1 LRRPH
6 ADPQLG
12 KYLGAHVIA
21 TTSTEAK
28 AKLAK
33 ENGAETVLLT
43 TASSEDNVKEVS
55 LPCSGANPDP
65 PLLRG
70 QGRARRL

>member
-1 LRRPH
+1 
-6 ADPQLG
+6 
-12 KYLGAHVIA
+12 
-21 TTSTEAK
+21 
-28 AKLAK
+28 
-33 ENGAETVLLT
+33 
-43 TASSEDNVKEVS
+43 VS